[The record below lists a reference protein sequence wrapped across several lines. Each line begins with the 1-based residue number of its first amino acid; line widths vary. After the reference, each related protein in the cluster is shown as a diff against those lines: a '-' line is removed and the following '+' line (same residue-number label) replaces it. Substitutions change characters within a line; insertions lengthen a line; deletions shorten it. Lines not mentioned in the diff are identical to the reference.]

1 MLKKLLFG
9 IAIVGAL
16 YCQSQ
21 GISGSAISFLK
32 LDQEDEFIISPAV
45 KLERNNHT
53 WDFGP
58 SLLFS
63 FGDQVEERQALKLTG
78 LVVSYA
84 HFLHGKEAKWNLF
97 HSFDFV
103 AQRIKDTQDSQY
115 FDSESN
121 AFVPNEIKQIDKSLF
136 LSANAGILLNLTDKL
151 GLSQSIGIGAN
162 IVFRDTESSIDSF
175 SDTFFRQK
183 WLLKT
188 SFNYRIGN

>member
-1 MLKKLLFG
+1 MTLYIKSHVILLDMLKKLLSG
-9 IAIVGAL
+9 IALVGAL

-45 KLERNNHT
+45 KLERNNHA
-53 WDFGP
+53 WGLGP

-84 HFLHGKEAKWNLF
+84 HFLHGNEAKWNLF

-162 IVFRDTESSIDSF
+162 IVFRDTESSIDPF
-175 SDTFFRQK
+175 S
-183 WLLKT
+183 
-188 SFNYRIGN
+188 

>member
-1 MLKKLLFG
+1 MILLDMLKKLLFG

-32 LDQEDEFIISPAV
+32 LDQEDEFIISPAI

-78 LVVSYA
+78 LAVSYA
-84 HFLHGKEAKWNLF
+84 HFLHGKEAQWNLF

-121 AFVPNEIKQIDKSLF
+121 AFVPNEIKQIDKS
-136 LSANAGILLNLTDKL
+136 
-151 GLSQSIGIGAN
+151 QSIGIGAN

-188 SFNYRIGN
+188 CFNYRIGN